1 MNTTSPIRN
10 LPECDNTSYHS
21 NDRKMPTAHSIRDS
35 HYLSR
40 TNFLFSGSSV
50 TVVLTP
56 MHLSIP

>member
-10 LPECDNTSYHS
+10 LLDY
-21 NDRKMPTAHSIRDS
+21 DRRIPTAHSNRDS
-35 HYLSR
+35 HYLSQ
-40 TNFLFSGSSV
+40 TNFVFSGSSV